1 LGKDS
6 EKEKDNDSKT
16 TKDLEKE
23 ESTATASLGMDGV
36 KNRQKIF
43 YELQAINS
51 KQISDSIIP
60 PDQYTCLAEP
70 DINYETNSDYIKCY
84 SCDSESKN
92 INKCKNTPDSDSN
105 SIIWCNSKNQKCF
118 TKAIFNTSKHNE
130 IISFSRGCA
139 SMSDLESS
147 NTDSADSPSKKG
159 NKTETD
165 QTCIKKSNSTK
176 ACFVV
181 CETHLCNTISDLK
194 SSGKNLHGTSYIYS
208 LATILV
214 IAIAIINF
222 H

>member
-6 EKEKDNDSKT
+6 EKEKEGDSKSA
-16 TKDLEKE
+16 KDSEKE

-60 PDQYTCLAEP
+60 PDQYTCMAEP

-84 SCDSESKN
+84 SCESESKN
-92 INKCKNTPDSDSN
+92 INKCKNTPDTDSN

-118 TKAIFNTSKHNE
+118 TKALYNTSKHNE

-139 SMSDLESS
+139 SMSDLEASS
-147 NTDSADSPSKKG
+147 SDSSDTASKKG
-159 NKTETD
+159 NKTSSD
-165 QTCIKKSNSTK
+165 LTCTKKPNSSK

-181 CETHLCNTISDLK
+181 CDTHLCNTISDLK
-194 SSGKNLHGTSYIYS
+194 SSGKNLHGTKYINS

-214 IAIAIINF
+214 IAIAIIHF